1 MTNIKISA
9 LSSGTTLA
17 GSEIIPMVQSGADVT
32 GTAQQIANLSRNAG
46 GSETTTTSS
55 NVTLTN
61 TNKRVQVISITAND
75 KNVALPAA
83 NTLSSNGGPLYI
95 IINKGQCPFTVV
107 DNAGSK
113 IAIVDMGEMVMLS
126 CSDITTAAGVWI
138 AGHMNNGLF
147 ISPRNVTKANRANLI
162 HTASSISTNPCR
174 GQWLTPISSTQAIVT
189 WFDQTAVA
197 MKACIITRN
206 ADNTLTIGGIVTVD
220 GTIGAGGYA
229 TATTLLTTG
238 VVMCVYTAGS
248 PSSPVTTKAVILS
261 ISGTTITV
269 NTAVTVEAVQAYGLN
284 VFTVSSTQ
292 AFIVYG
298 HTTTTGKA
306 GSLSVSGTTITV
318 NTLVAVGG
326 GAPLLSTVSCMLSP
340 TSFLVC
346 GSTTAYNE
354 TAQICTLSGTTTTA
368 SAVVNMPAF
377 SGYYTPGTTAVWFTV
392 ATINSTTA
400 VYVAVSQGINRFAG
414 LITVSGTTPAWSS
427 SFGLGTNDDDLESG
441 AEGYM
446 TLVVASSEKAILLD
460 GNSWR
465 ESPGYT
471 SSLYHLEI
479 DAVSENKVKG
489 VVQDTPYWP
498 PPYGNGEDTGAR
510 SQQSNMVLLSSTAPY
525 GSGIILSGIASD
537 DTTSRLCAAAID
549 LVY

>member
-95 IINKGQCPFTVV
+95 IINNGQCPFTVV

-138 AGHMNNGLF
+138 VGHMNNGLF
-147 ISPRNVTKANRANLI
+147 ISPKNVTKANRANLI
-162 HTASSISTNPCR
+162 HTASSISTSQCR

-189 WFDQTAVA
+189 WFDQLAVA
-197 MKACIITRN
+197 VKACIITRN

-220 GTIGAGGYA
+220 GTIGAGTIA

-238 VVMCVYTAGS
+238 VVMCVYTSTTPNA
-248 PSSPVTTKAVILS
+248 TTKAVILS

-269 NTAVTVEAVQAYGLN
+269 NTAVTVEAATANGLN

-298 HTTTTGKA
+298 KISATGKA

-318 NTLVAVGG
+318 NTLVAVGTSSP
-326 GAPLLSTVSCMLSP
+326 ALNTVSCMLSP

-346 GSTTAYNE
+346 CSITANE
-354 TAQICTLSGTTTTA
+354 TAQICSLSGTTTTA
-368 SAVVNMPAF
+368 GAAVNMPAF
-377 SGYYTPGTTAVWFTV
+377 SGYYVSPTAVYLTV

-400 VYVAVSQGINRFAG
+400 VYAAVSGGTSQFAG

-427 SFGLGTNDDDLESG
+427 GFGLGTQDDNLEYG
-441 AEGYM
+441 IIGCM
-446 TLVVASSEKAILLD
+446 TLVVASSEKAFLLD
-460 GNSWR
+460 GSNLKEGLGNNS
-465 ESPGYT
+465 T
-471 SSLYHLEI
+471 LKHLVI
-479 DAVSENKVKG
+479 DAVSSKQVNG

-498 PPYGNGEDTGAR
+498 APWGNGENSGTR
-510 SQQSNMVLLSSTAPY
+510 TQQSMMVLLSSTAPY
-525 GSGIILSGIASD
+525 GSGIILTGINDGGGNSML
-537 DTTSRLCAAAID
+537 SAAAID